1 MEITWDLAGGC
12 ISSHGHC
19 ICFCRMPGAPSVL
32 GHLKLI
38 LSSRFLFF
46 ISLASSDWFML
57 CGEQWTNSEMK
68 RIEEGDCWVL
78 IKTLEMPYSKS
89 LQKNSGISN
98 VIVITTVVVILSR
111 KIFISIFFY
120 FSSFYPLPILICTL
134 REHNLKTL

>member
-1 MEITWDLAGGC
+1 MGMVFVSAGC
-12 ISSHGHC
+12 SGH
-19 ICFCRMPGAPSVL
+19 L

-46 ISLASSDWFML
+46 ISLASSGWLML

-68 RIEEGDCWVL
+68 KIEEGDCWVL

-98 VIVITTVVVILSR
+98 VIVIATVVVILSR
-111 KIFISIFFY
+111 K
-120 FSSFYPLPILICTL
+120 FSSLSSFIFL
-134 REHNLKTL
+134 RSIHSQY